1 MSHTRFFKKPSLSI
15 DKADHTLQNVF
26 SSRQMLPNTVPLS
39 RIVRQQ
45 KTDFIYF
52 KYTIS
57 VSFFV
62 LLLTLLMPFFVL
74 FYQTKTPSAYHRWSF
89 LIFYSSIFAVSS
101 VSSAS
106 AVSSVVSS
114 AVSSM
119 LISSSGSMS
128 SPKSIRSSPPMV
140 PSSLSSVLSLM
151 LR

>member
-15 DKADHTLQNVF
+15 DKADNTLQNVY
-26 SSRQMLPNTVPLS
+26 SSRQMLPNTIPLS

-74 FYQTKTPSAYHRWSF
+74 FY
-89 LIFYSSIFAVSS
+89 
-101 VSSAS
+101 
-106 AVSSVVSS
+106 
-114 AVSSM
+114 
-119 LISSSGSMS
+119 
-128 SPKSIRSSPPMV
+128 
-140 PSSLSSVLSLM
+140 
-151 LR
+151 